1 MLENMAVI
9 VPCAGS
15 DTLTRFNHEGLT
27 GYRTYIDGI
36 NDASGSMFK
45 PSMTV
50 QMERVK
56 SGSYTN
62 NMKTNQFTKACANCW
77 VAPKGDL
84 LTI

>member
-1 MLENMAVI
+1 MLENMTVI

-27 GYRTYIDGI
+27 GYGTYIDGI
-36 NDASGSMFK
+36 NDATGSVFE

-50 QMERVK
+50 QMESVK

-62 NMKTNQFTKACANCW
+62 DMKPNQFTKARANCW
-77 VAPKGDL
+77 VAPQGDL